1 VRKNLKSTH
10 LTSGEK
16 GHMPRIEF
24 VLDSF
29 VRDHHSKMMAYQKG
43 LSNMLECVM
52 KVWQILQILIT
63 VKKIGPMEK
72 LRHRL

>member
-1 VRKNLKSTH
+1 VRKDLKSTH

-29 VRDHHSKMMAYQKG
+29 VGNHHSKMMAYQKG
-43 LSNMLECVM
+43 LSNMLVCII

-63 VKKIGPMEK
+63 VKKFSPVEK

>member
-1 VRKNLKSTH
+1 MRKDLKYTH

-24 VLDSF
+24 VLESF
-29 VRDHHSKMMAYQKG
+29 VRNHHSKMMTYQKG
-43 LSNMLECVM
+43 LSNMRVCIM

-63 VKKIGPMEK
+63 VKKKK
-72 LRHRL
+72 LVP